1 MERYRVE
8 RVPAA
13 RRQFGG
19 RPDSCLA
26 RPELD
31 RRLFRGRDNHLY
43 QKSCNGSKWRRLID
57 LGGGLHSD
65 IAVSSWGPD
74 RLDLFRKGDDNALE
88 HRSWDGKNWT
98 DWVTIGS
105 GITDTPSAVS
115 WGRNRIDVLA
125 LGIDAVSSSAWPY
138 PWTADCPAQSV
149 TTSLE
154 FH

>member
-1 MERYRVE
+1 
-8 RVPAA
+8 
-13 RRQFGG
+13 
-19 RPDSCLA
+19 
-26 RPELD
+26 
-31 RRLFRGRDNHLY
+31 
-43 QKSCNGSKWRRLID
+43 
-57 LGGGLHSD
+57 
-65 IAVSSWGPD
+65 VSSWGPD

-98 DWVTIGS
+98 DWATIGS